1 MKKINIKKAEGITL
15 IAIIILI
22 IISILIVMVC
32 IFIGFKIAKNQQK
45 EITIENA
52 NKNQSEKYLNEN
64 STVRDTTES
73 QKNEVTKE
81 KFKQAS
87 QEFLTSDENDKNYKI
102 AVKDNQI
109 KISSDERS
117 TILNYD
123 FTNKATFTYVADIKQ
138 GMSYEEYE
146 KQTDCRDLIVI
157 YGILAKMQGAEF
169 EDSMSYFITNV
180 EELAYNYMKTIDGP
194 VLITGNMPLG
204 MEATIEKDEDEIYI
218 SEFGQHV
225 MKYVNAMYKE
235 KTSFKDTNGINSFE
249 MITEREDVTE
259 TSCKL
264 VTTLIVDPSANFSRL
279 KENTNQL
286 ENAFNDND

>member
-1 MKKINIKKAEGITL
+1 
-15 IAIIILI
+15 
-22 IISILIVMVC
+22 
-32 IFIGFKIAKNQQK
+32 
-45 EITIENA
+45 
-52 NKNQSEKYLNEN
+52 
-64 STVRDTTES
+64 
-73 QKNEVTKE
+73 
-81 KFKQAS
+81 
-87 QEFLTSDENDKNYKI
+87 
-102 AVKDNQI
+102 
-109 KISSDERS
+109 
-117 TILNYD
+117 
-123 FTNKATFTYVADIKQ
+123 
-138 GMSYEEYE
+138 
-146 KQTDCRDLIVI
+146 
-157 YGILAKMQGAEF
+157 
-169 EDSMSYFITNV
+169 
-180 EELAYNYMKTIDGP
+180 MKTIDGP